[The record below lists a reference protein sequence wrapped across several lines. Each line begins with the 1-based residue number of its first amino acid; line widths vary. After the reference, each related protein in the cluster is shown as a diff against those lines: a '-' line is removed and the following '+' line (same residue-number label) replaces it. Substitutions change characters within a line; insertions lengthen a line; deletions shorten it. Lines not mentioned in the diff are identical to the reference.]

1 MTVWQIAMIMGK
13 LTFHKIK
20 DSDQLYSNREAD
32 PDLYSNF
39 TVPALIAQ
47 VVERPLWDREV
58 AGSILG
64 RAIPKA

>member
-1 MTVWQIAMIMGK
+1 MK
-13 LTFHKIK
+13 
-20 DSDQLYSNREAD
+20 
-32 PDLYSNF
+32 YSNF
-39 TVPALIAQ
+39 ESFNRIVYTKTSIIQTEPIAQ